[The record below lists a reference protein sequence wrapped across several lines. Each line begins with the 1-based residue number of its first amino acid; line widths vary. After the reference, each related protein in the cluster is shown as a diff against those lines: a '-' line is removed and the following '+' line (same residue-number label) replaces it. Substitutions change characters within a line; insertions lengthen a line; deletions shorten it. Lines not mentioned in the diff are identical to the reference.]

1 MLITDEV
8 VKHIQLKYKL
18 YVNSKDTL
26 EIPLSYG
33 FEITLYGS
41 TENLKT
47 KKTSE
52 LSLGR
57 QRIELP
63 VT

>member
-26 EIPLSYG
+26 EVPLSYG

-41 TENLKT
+41 MVNLKT